1 LITGGAGFVGYHL
14 AEALAEDPADEV
26 TLLDNLSRGAQ
37 DDELSALTG
46 RPNVKLEVGDLR
58 DVRVWER
65 LETGYDEVYHLAAV
79 IGVRKVVEHPAEVIR
94 TNALSTLHLL
104 DWLVDGGGHKVLFS
118 STSEAYAWTQHFHE
132 LAVPTPEDVP
142 VSLTELADPRSSYA
156 GSKIFGEL
164 AVTHY
169 CRAHGRPFAIVR
181 YHNVY
186 GPRMGYEHV
195 IPELFE
201 RASSGQDP
209 LTVYSVDHRRAFCY
223 VSDAVAATVAA
234 MREPAAEGS
243 TINVGNDREEVT
255 IGELA
260 ERLLLCAGIQAT
272 ISPQKAASDPVK
284 RRCPDLTRAREL
296 LGYEPRVM
304 LDDGLQ
310 RTLAWYADNLD
321 R

>member
-1 LITGGAGFVGYHL
+1 
-14 AEALAEDPADEV
+14 
-26 TLLDNLSRGAQ
+26 
-37 DDELSALTG
+37 
-46 RPNVKLEVGDLR
+46 
-58 DVRVWER
+58 
-65 LETGYDEVYHLAAV
+65 
-79 IGVRKVVEHPAEVIR
+79 
-94 TNALSTLHLL
+94 
-104 DWLVDGGGHKVLFS
+104 
-118 STSEAYAWTQHFHE
+118 
-132 LAVPTPEDVP
+132 
-142 VSLTELADPRSSYA
+142 
-156 GSKIFGEL
+156 
-164 AVTHY
+164 
-169 CRAHGRPFAIVR
+169 
-181 YHNVY
+181 
-186 GPRMGYEHV
+186 
-195 IPELFE
+195 
-201 RASSGQDP
+201 
-209 LTVYSVDHRRAFCY
+209 
-223 VSDAVAATVAA
+223 